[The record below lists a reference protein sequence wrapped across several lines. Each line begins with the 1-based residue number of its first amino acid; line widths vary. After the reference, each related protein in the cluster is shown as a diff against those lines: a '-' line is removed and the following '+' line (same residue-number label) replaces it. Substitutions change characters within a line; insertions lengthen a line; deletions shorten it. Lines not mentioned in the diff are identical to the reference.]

1 MKSFLNSL
9 RIFIAAGSV
18 AGFVGGWALLA
29 HAGKPVDAAAPAPVI
44 QSAPVLQPS
53 QNFTAPQRLQPLPS
67 FTQPNFSVAPRLRTG
82 GS

>member
-1 MKSFLNSL
+1 MKSFLNRL

-29 HAGKPVDAAAPAPVI
+29 HAGKPVDAAAPAPVEQVAPASQ
-44 QSAPVLQPS
+44 QSQGSFRPRQ
-53 QNFTAPQRLQPLPS
+53 LQPLPS
-67 FTQPNFSVAPRLRTG
+67 LSQPSFRVMPRLRTG